1 MYLLPNEKQMAS
13 KYSNTHQYFGWSP
26 VYRQGHKRV
35 AVGGKPAENT
45 ASGRLWPG
53 MGIDCSEGRHRYKC

>member
-1 MYLLPNEKQMAS
+1 MAS